1 VSVLLIDPESL
12 PTSELYAQVAVA
24 SGSRTVHLAGQVAR
38 TADGE
43 PVGPGDVAAQA
54 EQAYLNVGSALA
66 AAGATFDDVVKL
78 TVYLV
83 QPTPATMP
91 ALVEGVLRAAARL
104 EADVRKPISVIGVL
118 ALGEPDLLVEV
129 EAVAVLD

>member
-1 VSVLLIDPESL
+1 MSVLLIDPESL
-12 PTSELYAQVAVA
+12 PTSELYAQVVVA

-66 AAGATFDDVVKL
+66 AAGGTFDDVVKL

-83 QPTPATMP
+83 EPTSGTMP

-104 EADVRKPISVIGVL
+104 GADVRKPISVIGVL